1 MLSNTVSNTQLLPSK
16 QASRLL
22 GSIYFFSHLRA
33 SAVAVC
39 AGLLEKGGYK
49 EMMVPW
55 PRASVIKM
63 ISTKVVAPL
72 ILLLAISK
80 SLVHADTETAETR
93 DKSIIQLLQYY
104 YYINIMMKLPYFFTE
119 VFSLF
124 SVVTFPNE

>member
-1 MLSNTVSNTQLLPSK
+1 
-16 QASRLL
+16 
-22 GSIYFFSHLRA
+22 
-33 SAVAVC
+33 
-39 AGLLEKGGYK
+39 
-49 EMMVPW
+49 MMVPW